1 MENIGAKISCLAL
14 LLFSFL
20 AHPETFLECSEIED
34 SAVRLSC
41 YDSVAANLKQSLQKD
56 QKGTTKERQEAKEVA
71 VSVATIGSESVPSP
85 ELDTFIIERILSPQ
99 RHRYIYLSDDGRRFR
114 KISRDTQNF
123 KVGDTVAIKPGMF
136 GSIFLVKK
144 ALKIKVKE
152 I

>member
-1 MENIGAKISCLAL
+1 MENIGPKISCLAL
-14 LLFSFL
+14 LLLSFSIH
-20 AHPETFLECSEIED
+20 AETFLECSEIED
-34 SAVRLSC
+34 SKIRLNC
-41 YDSVAANLKQSLQKD
+41 YDIVSANLKQSLQKD

-85 ELDTFIIERILSPQ
+85 ELETFKIQRIFSPQ
-99 RHRYIYLSDDGRRFR
+99 RHRYIYVSGDGRTFR

-136 GSIFLVKK
+136 GSIFLVKQG
-144 ALKIKVKE
+144 LKIKVKE